1 MGTVLA
7 LKEKKPVIGK
17 DVYIAPN
24 AVVAGD
30 VEIGDN
36 SSVWFSGV
44 VRGDI
49 NKVVI
54 GKNVNIQDNA
64 TIHTMWDTPT
74 VISDNVTIG
83 HNAVV
88 HCSKIGENTLIGM
101 GSIIM
106 GYVEIGENC
115 IIGANSFIQQY
126 KKIPDNSM
134 VYGNPAKLVRPLNE
148 DEIADLKDSSVA
160 YRDLAKAYMENA
172 KEID

>member
-7 LKEKKPVIGK
+7 LKDKKPVIGK

-64 TIHTMWDTPT
+64 TIHTMWDNPT

-88 HCSKIGENTLIGM
+88 HCSKIGKNTLIGM

>member
-1 MGTVLA
+1 MGCVLSVDD
-7 LKEKKPVIGK
+7 KKPELGN

-30 VEIGDN
+30 VKIGDN
-36 SSVWFSGV
+36 SSIWFSAV

-54 GKNVNIQDNA
+54 GHDTNIQDNA

-74 VISDNVTIG
+74 EIGNHVTIG

-88 HCSKIGENTLIGM
+88 HCSKIGDHSLIGM
-101 GSIIM
+101 GSVVM
-106 GYVEIGENC
+106 GYTEIGENC

-126 KKIPDNSM
+126 KKIPANSM

-148 DEIADLKDSSVA
+148 DEIAALKESSEA
-160 YRDLAKAYMENA
+160 YRDLAKVYME
-172 KEID
+172 KSEEV

>member
-1 MGTVLA
+1 
-7 LKEKKPVIGK
+7 
-17 DVYIAPN
+17 
-24 AVVAGD
+24 
-30 VEIGDN
+30 
-36 SSVWFSGV
+36 
-44 VRGDI
+44 
-49 NKVVI
+49 
-54 GKNVNIQDNA
+54 
-64 TIHTMWDTPT
+64 
-74 VISDNVTIG
+74 VTIG